1 MKVFTKRLI
10 QNILSRIPL
19 GERVNLWMQMNV
31 TKGLPVNDEGLE
43 SKIEAAKIH
52 ISNYLSYNKDK
63 NTDLSKISSFEF
75 GAGYDLIVPL
85 IFSFM
90 KIKKIYCVDIKYKIS
105 AFLINDIIERLKI
118 NSEFMYLISESKL
131 NSEITP
137 SNLTKIL
144 EEKYNIFYKAPMD
157 AASTNLQDESID
169 LIVSNAT
176 LEHIPLDSIKAILKE
191 SYRILKPGG
200 IMSHAIDYKDH
211 WAYIDGNLSY
221 YDFLKYNEK
230 KWEYKN
236 PSLNY
241 QNRLRHKDYLDLFIK
256 AGFQIEYAK
265 LDFPSTNDNYV
276 LRELKLND
284 YFKSNYTFDELSL
297 LGCFFVLSKL

>member
-19 GERVNLWMQMNV
+19 GERINLWMQMNV
-31 TKGLPVNDEGLE
+31 TKGLPVSEEGII
-43 SKIEAAKIH
+43 SKIDAAKFH

-90 KIKKIYCVDIKYKIS
+90 NINKIYCVDIKYKIS

-118 NSEFMYLISESKL
+118 NTEFMDLISESKL
-131 NSEITP
+131 NPEITP

-144 EEKYNIFYKAPMD
+144 EEKYNIYYKAPMD
-157 AASTNLQDESID
+157 AASTNFPDESID

-176 LEHIPLDSIKAILKE
+176 LEHIPKDSIKRILKE

-200 IMSHAIDYKDH
+200 VLSHSIDYKDH
-211 WAYIDGNLSY
+211 WAYTDSTLSY
-221 YDFLKYNEK
+221 YNFLQYSEKEWKYR
-230 KWEYKN
+230 N
-236 PSLNY
+236 PDLNY
-241 QNRLRHKDYLDLFIK
+241 QNRLRHRDYEELFID
-256 AGFQIEYAK
+256 AGFKIVKKEPFLPLEKDKAA
-265 LDFPSTNDNYV
+265 
-276 LRELKLND
+276 LRNLNIHES
-284 YFKSNYTFDELSL
+284 FKSNYTFEELSIL
-297 LGCFFVLSKL
+297 SSFFAITK

>member
-1 MKVFTKRLI
+1 
-10 QNILSRIPL
+10 
-19 GERVNLWMQMNV
+19 MNV

-157 AASTNLQDESID
+157 AASTNLPDESID

-176 LEHIPLDSIKAILKE
+176 LEHIPKDSIKEILKE
-191 SYRILKPGG
+191 SYRILKPTW
-200 IMSHAIDYKDH
+200 IVSHAIDYKDH
-211 WAYIDGNLSY
+211 WAYIDNNLSY
-221 YDFLKYNEK
+221 YDFLKYSDK
-230 KWEYKN
+230 IWKYKN

-241 QNRLRHKDYLDLFIK
+241 QNRLRHKDYVDLFNS
-256 AGFQIEYAK
+256 AGFQIKFAK
-265 LDFPSTNDNYV
+265 PDYPSESNKIA
-276 LRELKLND
+276 LRNLKLND
-284 YFKSNYTFDELSL
+284 YFRSNYTFDELSV
-297 LGCFFVLSKL
+297 LGCFFVLTK

>member
-1 MKVFTKRLI
+1 
-10 QNILSRIPL
+10 
-19 GERVNLWMQMNV
+19 MNV

-157 AASTNLQDESID
+157 AASTNLPDESID

-176 LEHIPLDSIKAILKE
+176 LEHIPKDSIKEILKE
-191 SYRILKPGG
+191 SYRILKPTG
-200 IMSHAIDYKDH
+200 ILSHAIDYKDH
-211 WAYIDGNLSY
+211 WAYIDSNLSY
-221 YDFLKYNEK
+221 FDFLQYSEK
-230 KWEYKN
+230 SWKFKN
-236 PSLNY
+236 PDLNY
-241 QNRLRHKDYLDLFIK
+241 QNRLRHSDYKELFLS
-256 AGFQIEYAK
+256 AGFIIQHEEPNYPSEKDIEG
-265 LDFPSTNDNYV
+265 
-276 LRELKLND
+276 LRNLKLNEVFRSK
-284 YFKSNYTFDELSL
+284 YSFEELSIL
-297 LGCFFVLSKL
+297 SSFFVLTK